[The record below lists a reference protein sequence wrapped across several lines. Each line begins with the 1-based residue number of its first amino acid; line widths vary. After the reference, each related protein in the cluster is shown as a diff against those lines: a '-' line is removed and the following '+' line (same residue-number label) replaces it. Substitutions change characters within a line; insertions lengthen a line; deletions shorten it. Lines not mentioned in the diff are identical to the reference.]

1 MMLSKTLNIQINW
14 TMILKQDL
22 DGVQTFKCFFN
33 SELDKWLSPF
43 LSSFQSLSSVYYFS
57 LLLTIYL

>member
-1 MMLSKTLNIQINW
+1 MMLTKTLKIQINW

-33 SELDKWLSPF
+33 SELGK
-43 LSSFQSLSSVYYFS
+43 
-57 LLLTIYL
+57 